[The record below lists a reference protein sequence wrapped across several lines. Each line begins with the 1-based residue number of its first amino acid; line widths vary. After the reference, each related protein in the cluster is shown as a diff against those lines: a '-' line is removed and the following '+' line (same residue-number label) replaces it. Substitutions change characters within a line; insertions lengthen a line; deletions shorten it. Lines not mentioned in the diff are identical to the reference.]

1 MEENDSLRTLL
12 YSLARFGLFWLIN
25 IFAMIIGKTVILGV
39 VGTFV
44 PRLHL
49 YDNPELLSFLAW
61 LIPAWLLT
69 WLFWDDGRRH
79 TAYGLY
85 NPTVVTSV
93 LLVTGIIYYAPVFL
107 MEYAEGKLAHSTLDS
122 IYFPCYWL
130 SKISG
135 DPQVYGLLGIA
146 ILVIMSVISYLLSH
160 KYYFAKF
167 SEEDE

>member
-25 IFAMIIGKTVILGV
+25 IFAMIIGKTAILGV

-49 YDNPELLSFLAW
+49 YDNPELLSFISW

-69 WLFWDDGRRH
+69 WLFWDDGKRH

-85 NPTVVTSV
+85 NPTIVTTV
-93 LLVTGIIYYAPVFL
+93 LLITGIVYYAPVFL
-107 MEYAEGKLAHSTLDS
+107 MEYADNKLALSTLDS

-130 SKISG
+130 SVVS
-135 DPQVYGLLGIA
+135 DDAQVYGLLGVA
-146 ILVIMSVISYLLSH
+146 ILVVMSIASYLLSH
-160 KYYFAKF
+160 KYYVKKFA
-167 SEEDE
+167 EEEE